1 MSNSKTK
8 IYMDGKIIP
17 WESATIHVAST
28 GAKYGA
34 NVFEGICCYYG
45 DQQYLFRLREHLDRL
60 RESIDLMRLPQ
71 QYSDAEFEHAIW
83 ETLKAN
89 DISGDAHIRLSII
102 VTGEGLYDVS
112 GPLALVCT
120 ATPRE
125 PGTLSDRTVS
135 LGFSSWRR
143 IDDASMPP
151 RIKAGPNYHNG
162 RFALMDAKRH
172 GYDEA
177 LLLNSAGMV
186 SESTNSCFMM
196 IRRGALVTPPVSA
209 GILESITRDTFLKIA
224 ADELGIPVE
233 VREIDRTETAIAE
246 EAFLCN
252 SFQEVR
258 PVRSI
263 DGIKL
268 KRTAPGPVTLRLWES
283 YENVGRGRISK
294 YRDWLTTRVDVQP
307 QKSGAAAE

>member
-1 MSNSKTK
+1 MTTGKTK
-8 IYMDGKIIP
+8 IFMDGHIIP
-17 WESATIHVAST
+17 WENATIHVAST

-45 DQQYLFRLREHLDRL
+45 DQQYLFRLREHLERL
-60 RESIDLMRLPQ
+60 HESVDLMRLPQ
-71 QYSDAEFEHAIW
+71 RYSDADFEHAIW

-89 DISGDAHIRLSII
+89 DIKGDAHIRLSII

-112 GPLALVCT
+112 GPLSLVCT
-120 ATPRE
+120 AAPRE
-125 PGTLSDRTVS
+125 PGTLSERTVS
-135 LGFSSWRR
+135 LGVSSWRR

-196 IRRGALVTPPVSA
+196 IRCGALVTPPVSA
-209 GILESITRDTFLKIA
+209 GILDSITRDTFLKIA
-224 ADELGIPVE
+224 ADELGMPVQ

-263 DGIKL
+263 DAIDL
-268 KRTAPGPVTLRLWES
+268 KEVAPGPVTMRLWDA
-283 YENVGRGRISK
+283 YENVARGHVSK
-294 YRDWLTTRVDVQP
+294 YREWLSPKTDDKP
-307 QKSGAAAE
+307 LIAAAR

>member
-1 MSNSKTK
+1 MTLKKTK
-8 IYMDGKIIP
+8 IYMNGEIIP
-17 WESATIHVAST
+17 WEAATIHVAST

-34 NVFEGICCYYG
+34 NVFEGICCYRG
-45 DQQYLFRLREHLDRL
+45 DEQYLFRLREHLERL
-60 RESIDLMRLPQ
+60 HESVDLMRLPQ
-71 QYSDAEFEHAIW
+71 QYSDAEFENAIW

-89 DISGDAHIRLSII
+89 GIEGDAHIRLSII

-112 GPLALVCT
+112 GPLALVCM
-120 ATPRE
+120 ATPRGT
-125 PGTLSDRTVS
+125 GTLAERAVDIGIST
-135 LGFSSWRR
+135 WRR
-143 IDDASMPP
+143 IDDGSMPP

-177 LLLNSAGMV
+177 LLLNSRGLV

-196 IRRGALVTPPVSA
+196 VRRGALVTPPASA
-209 GILESITRDTFLKIA
+209 GILDSITRDTFLKIA
-224 ADELGIPVE
+224 AEELGIPVE

-258 PVRSI
+258 PIRSI
-263 DGIKL
+263 DGITL
-268 KRTAPGPVTLRLWES
+268 KQSAPGSITNRLWDA
-283 YENVGRGRISK
+283 YEDVARGRKPK
-294 YRDWLTTRVDVQP
+294 YRDWLASVGNRSHSPAT
-307 QKSGAAAE
+307 A